1 MKNVDIALHF
11 HNNTFIIFINE
22 IEKIIHCLMKPKRK
36 LKEKQ
41 KNQVLMINNIIR
53 EESNQLKQQSLRL
66 EKLIK
71 QHSIVLYDKYI

>member
-36 LKEKQ
+36 TKKSSTDDQQHYLGRKQ
-41 KNQVLMINNIIR
+41 PAEATKSAFGKAN
-53 EESNQLKQQSLRL
+53 KAT
-66 EKLIK
+66 
-71 QHSIVLYDKYI
+71 